1 MNTYT
6 HTYVFAK
13 KLIG

>member
-6 HTYVFAK
+6 HTLK
-13 KLIG
+13 SDRGKI